1 MIDEVAS
8 TMIMN
13 RGACLMLENWALKLS
28 DRRFNHLYFL
38 LLLIPWRYRGYN
50 LRPSNSLNL
59 SYRRG
64 RWHVCCCCLPPI
76 GKVLLLVIIELT
88 ALNHEY
94 DLFIGRWDGLI
105 LELLLDGLLIQL
117 IHWKVPTRVG
127 YHSPHEE
134 RFVACIVVAIE
145 NILHSHDIRIFL
157 LRRLG
162 LLRQTF
168 FEQYCI

>member
-1 MIDEVAS
+1 
-8 TMIMN
+8 
-13 RGACLMLENWALKLS
+13 MLENWALKLS

-117 IHWKVPTRVG
+117 IHWQVPTRVG

-134 RFVACIVVAIE
+134 RFVACMA
-145 NILHSHDIRIFL
+145 SKDSRP
-157 LRRLG
+157 RRRRCCSRSRLSG
-162 LLRQTF
+162 ATASGTSSAPSRR
-168 FEQYCI
+168 